1 LDVCYAARFLG
12 GSFAAW
18 EDSFLP
24 RSLPKAIRQHKP
36 CIVSNGRCKLRL
48 RLADPPSREPH
59 RRSRQLDARLGPALV
74 TSPSRRERR
83 PHRRTVLTIHGITTD
98 LA

>member
-36 CIVSNGRCKLRL
+36 CIVSNGRLHL
-48 RLADPPSREPH
+48 
-59 RRSRQLDARLGPALV
+59 RRSTRAVRDAPNRRRCGVRWKPVLGADLA
-74 TSPSRRERR
+74 EN
-83 PHRRTVLTIHGITTD
+83 TTD
-98 LA
+98 GPTRAVGYV